1 MNFVE
6 ETSIK
11 KHKTSADFVDLVD
24 LVDVLTFSL

>member
-11 KHKTSADFVDLVD
+11 KHKTTADFVD

>member
-11 KHKTSADFVDLVD
+11 KKHKTTADFVDLVD
-24 LVDVLTFSL
+24 VPTFSL